1 MTIIHVRCNEKT
13 TIVVKPTFDFHGFS
27 PKEKKAERNKEGETK
42 EKENRKERVKVQ

>member
-27 PKEKKAERNKEGETK
+27 PKEKKAERNKEEETK
-42 EKENRKERVKVQ
+42 EKRKQEGTS